1 MGGVRKAKL
10 GRKRKGQMMER
21 QRVPDRTQ
29 TDYFVWVVDGLPT
42 AYCLLR
48 RRRRRAWLSMARA
61 LELRCACKSN
71 FCARRQEAR
80 RQGSKEV
87 GYCLIRQLE
96 RRKAG

>member
-10 GRKRKGQMMER
+10 GRKRKGQMLESS
-21 QRVPDRTQ
+21 RVPTVPRPK
-29 TDYFVWVVDGLPT
+29 VVDGLRA

-48 RRRRRAWLSMARA
+48 RRRRRAWLMARA
-61 LELRCACKSN
+61 LELRCACKPN

-87 GYCLIRQLE
+87 GYCLIRQFE